1 MLILTRKIDQSIIID
16 GNITIMVLGVERD
29 RVKLGIAAPA
39 NVTVLREEL
48 FDERTQGEAPSQ
60 LPRPQTGSST
70 AATTQ
75 GNLALKPQPKNNP

>member
-39 NVTVLREEL
+39 SVTVLREEL
-48 FDERTQGEAPSQ
+48 AEAKAQQEPSPIRRPARS
-60 LPRPQTGSST
+60 LP
-70 AATTQ
+70 ATT
-75 GNLALKPQPKNNP
+75 GNLALKPEPKNE